1 MTPACSSDRLSQKP
15 KLSPC
20 ESVCKVPAMEGFFIV
35 SSKCCSKVTSI
46 TPTVHL
52 VWDPITSP
60 MFVFLCVWF
69 FFFSCFAA
77 LPRISSAML
86 NRSGE
91 RGHLFCYPKI
101 GKEEFGFSLLRMFS
115 ALVFF
120 HRNSYWVQEAPFS
133 TWLLKLFIMNGCST
147 LLSVFFRLYWYDVVF
162 LL

>member
-1 MTPACSSDRLSQKP
+1 MLIWQALTEAQIKSLWICVQGSSNGRILHCVLQVLLQGHLHHTHCPPGLGSHNKP
-15 KLSPC
+15 N
-20 ESVCKVPAMEGFFIV
+20 VC
-35 SSKCCSKVTSI
+35 
-46 TPTVHL
+46 L
-52 VWDPITSP
+52 
-60 MFVFLCVWF
+60 FVCVV